1 MKAIKA
7 ILVSTM
13 CALMPIAAT
22 AQKVFDKGD
31 RKADL
36 TVGVGIV
43 AYPDN
48 SNVTFDQHLGME
60 WGIANFGDRFTL
72 GLGFNVNNTYGG
84 TFGTEVAGE
93 YDYTYTRTSYGRIYH
108 YSTKKWETFNDTK
121 EINRKGV
128 GTAEADISRED
139 INAQITVALHFS
151 PMKRLDTYA
160 KIGAGVGYMHWMVS
174 NLHNEEG
181 FKSADVNEHNETSI
195 RETTDRYQYN
205 DLDHVKW
212 DDIDSK
218 VVPAIS
224 VYVGATYMI
233 TDRWG
238 VDAQAGLISANLKG
252 SKKGYPNSYSVFA
265 VGASYRF

>member
-1 MKAIKA
+1 MGLIGS
-7 ILVSTM
+7 IHNTQ
-13 CALMPIAAT
+13 T
-22 AQKVFDKGD
+22 QNN
-31 RKADL
+31 L

-48 SNVTFDQHLGME
+48 SKVTFDQHLGME

-72 GLGFNVNNTYGG
+72 GLGFNINNTYGG

-128 GTAEADISRED
+128 GTAE
-139 INAQITVALHFS
+139 
-151 PMKRLDTYA
+151 
-160 KIGAGVGYMHWMVS
+160 
-174 NLHNEEG
+174 
-181 FKSADVNEHNETSI
+181 
-195 RETTDRYQYN
+195 
-205 DLDHVKW
+205 

>member
-1 MKAIKA
+1 MKAIKSILA
-7 ILVSTM
+7 ITLCTV
-13 CALMPIAAT
+13 MPLAAT
-22 AQKVFDKGD
+22 AQQVFDKGD

-48 SNVTFDQHLGME
+48 SKVTFDQHLGME
-60 WGIANFGDRFTL
+60 WGIANFSDRFTL

-84 TFGTEVAGE
+84 TLEGEVAGE
-93 YDYTYTRTSYGRIYH
+93 YDYTYTRSSYGKVYR

-121 EINRKGV
+121 EIRREGV
-128 GTAEADISRED
+128 GTADADISRED

-181 FKSADVNEHNETSI
+181 FKSADVNERNKNDMYD
-195 RETTDRYQYN
+195 TTDRYKYN
-205 DLDHVKW
+205 DLDHVEW
-212 DDIDSK
+212 SGFDSK

-224 VYVGATYMI
+224 VYVGATYML

-238 VDAQAGLISANLKG
+238 IDAQAGLISANLKG

-265 VGASYRF
+265 VGTSYRF